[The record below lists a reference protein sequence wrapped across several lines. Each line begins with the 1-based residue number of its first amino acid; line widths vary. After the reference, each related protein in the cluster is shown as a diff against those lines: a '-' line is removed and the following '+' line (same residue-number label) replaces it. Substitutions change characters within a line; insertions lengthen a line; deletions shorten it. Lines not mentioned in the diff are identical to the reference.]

1 MQLMTILWYLRLII
15 TNCHELM
22 SKSSWIV
29 GKFPYAVSPVSHRAP
44 KDPAER
50 KKKTSGAKDI
60 GPRILNI
67 FSESNLYDDHTQPYI
82 AIHSSTW
89 NSPQR

>member
-22 SKSSWIV
+22 SKSSWIM

-44 KDPAER
+44 KHPAER

-60 GPRILNI
+60 GPRVKFIILNI
-67 FSESNLYDDHTQPYI
+67 FSESNLHDDPKFPPKI
-82 AIHSSTW
+82 GGLL
-89 NSPQR
+89 

>member
-1 MQLMTILWYLRLII
+1 MQLTILWYLRLII

-22 SKSSWIV
+22 SKSSWIM

-44 KDPAER
+44 KHPAER

-60 GPRILNI
+60 GPRVKFIILNI
-67 FSESNLYDDHTQPYI
+67 FSESNLHDDPKFPPKI
-82 AIHSSTW
+82 GGLL
-89 NSPQR
+89 